1 MRLATLALLLAA
13 LPALRADEGMW
24 TFDNIPVQ
32 KIKAKY
38 GVALD
43 AAWLKNLQLATVRFP
58 GGTGAFVSREGL
70 VITNHHVGRDAIADV
85 STAKRDLVKD
95 GFTAATRAQEI
106 KVPGLELMM
115 LVSMRDVTAR
125 VNAAVTP
132 GMADK
137 DALTARRNALGE
149 IRRTEE
155 AKTGFTCEPVTLYQ
169 GGEYWIYR
177 YKKFSD
183 VRLVAAPELQMQNF
197 GGDADN
203 YTYPRHSLD
212 FALFRVYE
220 NGQPHRPEAIL
231 PFSAKGIAMNELTF
245 ISGHPGTTYR
255 QQTHAQMAY
264 ARDLGIPTQL
274 KLMTRQKAALQVL
287 AATSP
292 EASRIAAEA
301 IDGIGNGYKR
311 LSGQLLGLAKAE
323 NLRKVEEA
331 EAALKAATAKD
342 ADLQARAGG
351 SWDRVAQAVARQ
363 KALLKENSYMG
374 AGRDAMLGRAA
385 LLGHALTLV
394 RLAAEEAR
402 PSAQR
407 LTEFNEGSLKATK
420 AKLLSPR
427 PIQKPVEGA
436 LLLALL
442 QGAQEEL
449 GEGHPFVKALLGGRS
464 PEAVAKEVMEGTKL
478 DDVAFRKQL
487 VEGGAAALEA
497 STDPLL
503 GLMRL
508 FDPFNRAIR
517 KQVED
522 EVTSVFTE
530 HGGRIAEARFK
541 AFGKSLYPDATFT
554 LRLGYGPVATY
565 ANGTGTKAQPFT
577 TFMGLYD
584 RHLGWGGNAAAAEEG
599 AWTLPER
606 WLKRQG
612 KLDLATPFNFIYAC
626 DTVGG
631 NSGSPVVNVKGE
643 FVGINFDS
651 VYEGQ
656 GGYYVYDAET
666 KRAVATDARA
676 ILEALRKIMG
686 AGHLADEVLG
696 K

>member
-1 MRLATLALLLAA
+1 MRLSALVLLLA

-24 TFDNIPVQ
+24 TFDNIPTQ

-70 VITNHHVGRDAIADV
+70 VVTNHHVGRGAIAQV
-85 STAKRDLVKD
+85 STAQADLVKD
-95 GFTAATRAQEI
+95 GFTAARRADEI
-106 KVPGLELMM
+106 PVPGLELMM
-115 LVSMRDVTAR
+115 LVSMRDVTAK

-137 DALTARRNALGE
+137 DALTARRNALGDL
-149 IRRTEE
+149 RRTEE
-155 AKTGFTCEPVTLYQ
+155 AKTGLTCEPVTLYQ

-183 VRLVAAPELQMQNF
+183 VRLVAAPELQVAAF
-197 GGDADN
+197 GGDPDN
-203 YTYPRHSLD
+203 YTYPRHNLD

-220 NGQPHRPEAIL
+220 NGQPYKPEAIL
-231 PFSAKGIAMNELTF
+231 PFSAKGVGMGELTF
-245 ISGHPGTTYR
+245 ISGHPGTTFR
-255 QQTHAQMAY
+255 QQTHAQMVY
-264 ARDLGIPTQL
+264 ARDTGIPFQL
-274 KLMTRQKAALQVL
+274 RAMTRQKKALQTL

-292 EASRIAAEA
+292 EAHRIAADA
-301 IDGIGNGYKR
+301 IYGIENGYKR

-331 EAALKAATAKD
+331 EAALKAAVAKD
-342 ADLQARAGG
+342 PDLQARTAG
-351 SWDRVAQAVARQ
+351 SWDRVTQAVERQ
-363 KALLKENSYMG
+363 KALLQPFTLI
-374 AGRDAMLGRAA
+374 APGRVA
-385 LLGHALTLV
+385 LLGHALNLV
-394 RLAAEEAR
+394 RLPEEEAK

-407 LTEFNEGSLKATK
+407 LTEFAEGNLKATR
-420 AKLLSPR
+420 ARLVAPR
-427 PIQKPVEGA
+427 PVQKPIDA
-436 LLLALL
+436 TLLAVAL
-442 QGAQEEL
+442 QDALESFGAD
-449 GEGHPFVKALLGGRS
+449 HPFVKAMLGGQT
-464 PEAVAKEVMEGTKL
+464 PEAVAKAAVEGTRL
-478 DDVAFRKQL
+478 DDPAVRKQL
-487 VEGGAAALEA
+487 AEGGKAALEA
-497 STDPLL
+497 STDPMILL
-503 GLMRL
+503 AKRL
-508 FDPFNRAIR
+508 DPFNRAIR
-517 KQVED
+517 KQMED

-541 AFGKSLYPDATFT
+541 AFGKAVYPDATFT

-577 TFMGLYD
+577 TFMGMYD

-631 NSGSPVVNVKGE
+631 NSGSPVVNLKGE

-651 VYEGQ
+651 VFEGQ
-656 GGYYVYDAET
+656 GGYYVYDADT
-666 KRAVATDARA
+666 KRAVATDVRA
-676 ILEALRKIMG
+676 ILETLRKIMD
-686 AGHLADEVLG
+686 AKHLVNELLG

>member
-1 MRLATLALLLAA
+1 MRLSALVLLLA

-24 TFDNIPVQ
+24 TFDNIPTQ

-70 VITNHHVGRDAIADV
+70 VVTNHHVGRGAIAQV
-85 STAKRDLVKD
+85 STAQADLVKD
-95 GFTAATRAQEI
+95 GFTAARRADEI
-106 KVPGLELMM
+106 PVPGLELMM
-115 LVSMRDVTAR
+115 LVSMRDVTAK

-149 IRRTEE
+149 LRKTEE
-155 AKTGFTCEPVTLYQ
+155 AKTGLTCEPVTLYQ

-183 VRLVAAPELQMQNF
+183 VRLVAAPELQVAAF
-197 GGDADN
+197 GGDPDN
-203 YTYPRHSLD
+203 YTYPRHNLD

-220 NGQPHRPEAIL
+220 NGQPYRPEAIL
-231 PFSAKGIAMNELTF
+231 PFSAKGVGMGELTF
-245 ISGHPGTTYR
+245 ISGHPGTTFR
-255 QQTHAQMAY
+255 QQTHAQMVY
-264 ARDLGIPTQL
+264 ARDTGIPFQL
-274 KLMTRQKAALQVL
+274 RAMTRQKKALQAL

-292 EASRIAAEA
+292 EAHRIAADA
-301 IDGIGNGYKR
+301 IYGIENGYKR

-331 EAALKAATAKD
+331 EAALRAAVAKD
-342 ADLQARAGG
+342 PELQARTAG
-351 SWDRVAQAVARQ
+351 SWDRVTQAVERQ
-363 KALLKENSYMG
+363 KALLQPFTLI
-374 AGRDAMLGRAA
+374 APGRVA
-385 LLGHALTLV
+385 LLGHALNLV
-394 RLAAEEAR
+394 RLPEDEAK

-407 LTEFNEGSLKATK
+407 LTEFAEGNLKATR
-420 AKLLSPR
+420 ARLVAPR
-427 PIQKPVEGA
+427 PVQKPIDA
-436 LLLALL
+436 TLLAVAL
-442 QGAQEEL
+442 QEALESFGAD
-449 GEGHPFVKALLGGRS
+449 HPFVKAMLGGQT
-464 PEAVAKEVMEGTKL
+464 PEAVAKAAVEGTRL
-478 DDVAFRKQL
+478 EDPAVRKQL
-487 VEGGAAALEA
+487 AEGGKAALEA
-497 STDPLL
+497 STDPMILL
-503 GLMRL
+503 AKR

-517 KQVED
+517 KQMED

-541 AFGKSLYPDATFT
+541 AFGKAVYPDATFT

-577 TFMGLYD
+577 TFMGMYD

-651 VYEGQ
+651 VFEGQ
-656 GGYYVYDAET
+656 GGYYVYDADT
-666 KRAVATDARA
+666 KRAVATDVRA
-676 ILEALRKIMG
+676 ILETLRKIMD
-686 AGHLADEVLG
+686 AKHLVNELLG

>member
-1 MRLATLALLLAA
+1 LLLA

-24 TFDNIPVQ
+24 TFDNIPTQ

-38 GVALD
+38 GVELD

-70 VITNHHVGRDAIADV
+70 VVTNHHVGRSAIAQV
-85 STAKRDLVKD
+85 SSAQADLVKD
-95 GFTAATRAQEI
+95 GFTAAKRDQEI

-149 IRRTEE
+149 LRKTEE
-155 AKTGFTCEPVTLYQ
+155 AKTGLTCEPVTLYQ

-177 YKKFSD
+177 YKKFAD
-183 VRLVAAPELQMQNF
+183 VRLVAAPELQVAAF
-197 GGDADN
+197 GGDPDN
-203 YTYPRHSLD
+203 YTYPRHNLD

-220 NGQPHRPEAIL
+220 NGQPYKPEAIL
-231 PFSAKGIAMNELTF
+231 PFSAKGTSMGELTF
-245 ISGHPGTTYR
+245 ISGHPGTTFR
-255 QQTHAQMAY
+255 QQTHAQMVF
-264 ARDLGIPTQL
+264 ARDTGIPFQL
-274 KLMTRQKAALQVL
+274 KSMTRQKAALQAL
-287 AATSP
+287 SATSP
-292 EASRIAAEA
+292 EAHRLAADA
-301 IDGIGNGYKR
+301 IYGIENGYKR
-311 LSGQLLGLAKAE
+311 LSGQLLGLAKPE

-331 EAALKAATAKD
+331 ELSLKAAVAKD
-342 ADLQARAGG
+342 ADLQARTDA
-351 SWDRVAQAVARQ
+351 SWDRVAQAVERQ
-363 KALLKENSYMG
+363 KALLKESTLM
-374 AGRDAMLGRAA
+374 APGRVA

-394 RLAAEEAR
+394 RLAEEEAK
-402 PSAQR
+402 PSALR
-407 LTEFNEGSLKATK
+407 LTEFTEGNLKATK
-420 AKLLSPR
+420 ARLVAPR
-427 PIQKPVEGA
+427 PVQKPIDGT
-436 LLLALL
+436 LLAVAL
-442 QGAQEEL
+442 QDAQETF
-449 GEGHPFVKALLGGRS
+449 GADHPFVKAMLGGQT
-464 PEAVAKEVMEGTKL
+464 PEAVAKAAVEGTKL
-478 DDVAFRKQL
+478 DDPAVRKQL
-487 VEGGAAALEA
+487 AEGGKAALEA
-497 STDPLL
+497 STDPMILL
-503 GLMRL
+503 AKRL
-508 FDPFNRAIR
+508 DPFNRAIR

-541 AFGKSLYPDATFT
+541 AFGKAVYPDATFT
-554 LRLGYGPVATY
+554 LRLGYGPVTTY

-577 TFMGLYD
+577 TFMGMYD
-584 RHLGWGGNAAAAEEG
+584 RHLGWGGNAAAAEDG
-599 AWTLPER
+599 AWTLPPR

-612 KLDLATPFNFIYAC
+612 KLDLTTPFNFIYAC

-651 VYEGQ
+651 VFEGQ
-656 GGYYVYDAET
+656 GGYYVYDADT

-676 ILEALRKIMG
+676 ILEALRKIMD
-686 AGHLADEVLG
+686 AKHLVNELLG

>member
-1 MRLATLALLLAA
+1 MRLSALVLLLA

-24 TFDNIPVQ
+24 TFDNIPTQ

-70 VITNHHVGRDAIADV
+70 VVTNHHVGRSAIAQV
-85 STAKRDLVKD
+85 STAQADLVKD
-95 GFTAATRAQEI
+95 GFTAARRADEI
-106 KVPGLELMM
+106 PVPGLELMM
-115 LVSMRDVTAR
+115 LVSMRDVTAK

-149 IRRTEE
+149 LRKTEE
-155 AKTGFTCEPVTLYQ
+155 AKTGLTCEPVTLYQ

-183 VRLVAAPELQMQNF
+183 VRLVAAPELQVAAF
-197 GGDADN
+197 GGDPDN
-203 YTYPRHSLD
+203 YTYPRHNLD

-220 NGQPHRPEAIL
+220 NGQPYKPEAIL
-231 PFSAKGIAMNELTF
+231 PFSAKGVGMGELTF
-245 ISGHPGTTYR
+245 ISGHPGTTFR
-255 QQTHAQMAY
+255 QQTHAQMVY
-264 ARDLGIPTQL
+264 ARDTGIPFQL
-274 KLMTRQKAALQVL
+274 RAMTRQKKALQAL

-292 EASRIAAEA
+292 EAHRIAADA
-301 IDGIGNGYKR
+301 IYGIENGYKR

-331 EAALKAATAKD
+331 EAALRAAVAKD
-342 ADLQARAGG
+342 PELQARTAG
-351 SWDRVAQAVARQ
+351 SWDRVTQAVERQ
-363 KALLKENSYMG
+363 KALLQPFTLI
-374 AGRDAMLGRAA
+374 APGRVA
-385 LLGHALTLV
+385 LLGHALNLV
-394 RLAAEEAR
+394 RLPEDEAK

-407 LTEFNEGSLKATK
+407 LTEFAEGNLKATR
-420 AKLLSPR
+420 ARLVAPR
-427 PIQKPVEGA
+427 PVQKPIDA
-436 LLLALL
+436 TLLAVAL
-442 QGAQEEL
+442 QEALESFGAD
-449 GEGHPFVKALLGGRS
+449 HPFVKAMLGGQT
-464 PEAVAKEVMEGTKL
+464 PEAVAKAAVEGTRL
-478 DDVAFRKQL
+478 EDPAVRKQL
-487 VEGGAAALEA
+487 AEGGKAALEA
-497 STDPLL
+497 STDPMILL
-503 GLMRL
+503 AKR

-517 KQVED
+517 KQMED

-541 AFGKSLYPDATFT
+541 AFGKAVYPDATFT

-577 TFMGLYD
+577 TFMGMYD

-651 VYEGQ
+651 VFEGQ
-656 GGYYVYDAET
+656 GGYYVYDADT
-666 KRAVATDARA
+666 KRAVATDVRA
-676 ILEALRKIMG
+676 ILETLRKIMD
-686 AGHLADEVLG
+686 AKHLVNELLG